1 MFHKYGQTKV
11 QKTKLWNDP
20 GFQGSFSLNEQKP
33 GKEGMSNGEPERES
47 KSILLNGKWKRC

>member
-1 MFHKYGQTKV
+1 MVHKYGQTKV

-47 KSILLNGKWKRC
+47 KSILIKW